1 MLKKYLAILFPLWLL
16 AGGPLAAQKGVPE
29 RIGGNL
35 DRGPS
40 LTALE
45 AKAQKSYTEGNY
57 YAAMQYYRRVLSAD
71 SFRISAL
78 EGLASAATAH
88 TQYDVAARTYEFLR
102 SNNLVD
108 DDAPTLLRLADIRYL
123 MGLYADARQLYQSAE
138 KAALSPELKKQAQ
151 TGIQNCNWAIWV
163 KRNIADIAL
172 DSLRDIVNTPFA
184 EYANAWIDDRLYYT
198 AYSHPFKGDSTRPMM
213 HIFSAD
219 YKPED
224 GSMHS
229 VRAQDMNERN
239 KHTAYV
245 AFNPDK
251 SAVYYAVGK
260 YVGVK
265 KIQFDL
271 YRRKRTGETT
281 WGKPEKLPK
290 AINLKGHSTTQPHVC
305 ILPGETTETLFF
317 VSDRPGGKGGK
328 DVWFSKIEQDKFS
341 EPVNLAAL
349 NTAGDDVTPFYHAPT
364 GILYFSSNARQG
376 LGGFD
381 IYRSALQNGV
391 WGTVEHLPVPFN
403 SNANDVFYSTS
414 EDGNIAVFSSN
425 RKGAQNFS
433 EEDCCYDIFKMC
445 LSKPGMIV
453 TACNEKTG
461 DTLQYTTMTL
471 YSEGPNGLTQLSRVT
486 VPGAT
491 HQFPLQ
497 PAQSYVLVTSKPG
510 FVTDTFRLEVPVRI
524 CDSDIPVRR
533 CLKSARVD
541 LIVSVMDGDSLRP
554 FPGAN
559 VAFTT
564 AAYRRP
570 DGTYDRGEQG
580 KGLDN
585 LVRNDP
591 DSSVYYFPLQ
601 FEHEYKLAAYT
612 KGFTPDSTQVSTVGM
627 IVNGDTTIRRELTL
641 YRGLLLNVYVYDD
654 VLKDPLNDVTITLIE
669 LKTRQRWVHQ
679 TGPDSN
685 DYHTVIHF
693 DTRYR
698 IVATKEGYSK
708 DSLEFRTDDLYND
721 PFHKIDR
728 ELFLRPLKLEAY
740 LPIALYFDNDRPG
753 PPRRGVTTISGE
765 YKDTYLPYY
774 NRKQEYIDVFCA
786 GMTGKELDTS
796 RFELD
801 TFFERRVKG
810 EWDRMRMFSE
820 VLYEMLLNGD
830 QVTIRISGFASPLA
844 SPEYNLDLTS
854 RRVSSIMNHFSLFDG
869 GIYKPFIESGQLK
882 LIREPNGAAKA
893 PKSVSNDPKN
903 RRLSVFSVD
912 AARERRVEVV
922 GVDVNG
928 NLVPI
933 PFRVKPNDAG
943 KRP

>member
-16 AGGPLAAQKGVPE
+16 ATGPLAAQKGIPE

-40 LTALE
+40 LAALD
-45 AKAQKSYTEGNY
+45 AKAKKSYYDGNY
-57 YAAMQYYRRVLSAD
+57 YAAMQYYRRILSAD
-71 SFRISAL
+71 SFNIAAL

-138 KAALSPELKKQAQ
+138 KAALSPELKKQAL
-151 TGIQNCNWAIWV
+151 TGIQNCDWAIGV
-163 KRNIADIAL
+163 KQNIADIVL
-172 DSLRDIVNTPFA
+172 DSLHDIVNTPFA
-184 EYANAWIDDRLYYT
+184 EYANAWMDDRLYYT
-198 AYSHPFKGDSTRPMM
+198 AYSHPFKGDSARPMM

-224 GSMHS
+224 GSMHG

-251 SAVYYAVGK
+251 SVVYYAVGK

-281 WGKPEKLPK
+281 WSKAEKLPK
-290 AINLKGHSTTQPHVC
+290 AINPKGHSTTQPYVC

-328 DVWFSKIEQDKFS
+328 DIWFSKIEQDKFS

-414 EDGNIAVFSSN
+414 ADGNIAVFSSN

-445 LSKPGMIV
+445 LSKPGLLI

-461 DTLQYTTMTL
+461 DTLTYTTMTL
-471 YSEGPNGLTQLSRVT
+471 YGQSPNGLAQLSRVT

-491 HQFPLQ
+491 HNFPLQ
-497 PAQSYVLVTSKPG
+497 AGQAYTLITSKPG
-510 FVTDTFRLEVPVRI
+510 FVTDTFSFEVPQRF
-524 CDSDIPVRR
+524 CDDDIPIRR
-533 CLKSARVD
+533 CLKSAQID
-541 LIVSVMDGDSLRP
+541 LIVSVMDGDTLRP

-559 VAFTT
+559 VALATT
-564 AAYRRP
+564 AYKRP
-570 DGTYDRGEQG
+570 DGGTERGELA
-580 KGLDN
+580 KILRDH
-585 LVRNDP
+585 P
-591 DSSVYYFPLQ
+591 DSTTYYFPLEFQ
-601 FEHEYKLAAYT
+601 HEYKVMAYQE
-612 KGFTPDSTQVSTVGM
+612 GFTPDSAIVSTIGM
-627 IVNGDTTIRRELTL
+627 LATGDTTIYRELKL
-641 YRGLLLNVYVYDD
+641 RRGLNLDVYVFDD
-654 VLKDPLNDVTITLIE
+654 ILKDPLNEVTITLIE
-669 LKTRQRWVHQ
+669 MKIKQRWVHH
-679 TGPDSN
+679 TDSNSN
-685 DYHTVIHF
+685 DYHTLIHY

-708 DSLEFRTDDLYND
+708 DSLEFRTDDLKKD
-721 PFHKIDR
+721 PFQRIRR
-728 ELFLRPLKLEAY
+728 ELFLRPLTLPAY
-740 LPIALYFDNDRPG
+740 LPIALYFDNDKPG
-753 PPRRGVTTISGE
+753 PSQRGVTSIKGE

-786 GMTGKELDTS
+786 GMAGKELDTA

-801 TFFERRVKG
+801 TFFDRRVKG

-830 QVTIRISGFASPLA
+830 QVNIRISGFASPLA
-844 SPEYNLDLTS
+844 SPEYNLALTS
-854 RRVSSIMNHFSLFDG
+854 RRVSSIMNHFSMFDG
-869 GIYKPFIESGQLK
+869 GIYKPFIQSGQLK

-912 AARERRVEVV
+912 AARERRVEII
-922 GVDVNG
+922 GVDVSG
-928 NLVPI
+928 NVIQVPI
-933 PFRVKPNDAG
+933 SQK
-943 KRP
+943 